1 MISSFIGCVMANAN
15 DFLDVQMKSMISN
28 EPNPKTLG
36 YAEEIYSFHT
46 LELSKLV
53 FKEYKGDGICVSGGL
68 YKDNEDKTGVIPATS
83 ASDARYYAVGRPQS
97 LVRMHSK
104 NYNFLIH
111 PAKQGNA
118 EDLMGFIDLS
128 ISGYQLAFN
137 VFVKDN
143 VKADDYITM
152 DASDNEYTF
161 KKVLND
167 EKKLAV
173 VVTGANANGVASV
186 NFNVK

>member
-1 MISSFIGCVMANAN
+1 MVFI
-15 DFLDVQMKSMISN
+15 
-28 EPNPKTLG
+28 
-36 YAEEIYSFHT
+36 Y
-46 LELSKLV
+46 
-53 FKEYKGDGICVSGGL
+53 
-68 YKDNEDKTGVIPATS
+68 
-83 ASDARYYAVGRPQS
+83 
-97 LVRMHSK
+97 
-104 NYNFLIH
+104 
-111 PAKQGNA
+111 
-118 EDLMGFIDLS
+118 LS